1 MAPSE
6 GLRKEIISG
15 LFLAAGIYSVVH
27 GLTAEKLA
35 FRSKGWKP
43 GEEKREFVP
52 SWKDR
57 LLIVFV
63 GVVVAVSSLY
73 SLLTLARRR

>member
-6 GLRKEIISG
+6 GLRKEIISS

-27 GLTAEKLA
+27 GLTAEKFA

-43 GEEKREFVP
+43 EEEKPAFVP
-52 SWKDR
+52 DWKGR
-57 LLIVFV
+57 LLIVLV
-63 GVVVAVSSLY
+63 GVVIAASSLY
-73 SLLTLARRR
+73 SLLILARGR